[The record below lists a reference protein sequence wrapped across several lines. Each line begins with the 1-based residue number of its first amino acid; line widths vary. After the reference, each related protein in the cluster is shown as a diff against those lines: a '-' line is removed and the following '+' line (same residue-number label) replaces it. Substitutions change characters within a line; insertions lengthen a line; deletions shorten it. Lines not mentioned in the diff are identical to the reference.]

1 MLCSFFRL
9 SADELKDYSMITMKG
24 KSIKSLILL
33 AGCIALL
40 VFLKCYFKKPILL
53 KTKTPAQNK
62 KYGYNN
68 SLLLFVGIYSAP
80 QHLDRRNAV
89 RETWLT
95 ICKNTPYV
103 LCRFVT
109 DGQDVKGNAL
119 QGEVKEKLENESR
132 IHDDMLLAQSPGGVN
147 FARRYLW
154 LAEWASERYNFQYLL
169 RVDDD
174 YFICFERL
182 LMELRYHRPRQ
193 KLAWGWLHCS
203 IRGKYAFF
211 LVISG
216 LGKDLGPI
224 AK

>member
-1 MLCSFFRL
+1 MVTIR
-9 SADELKDYSMITMKG
+9 G
-24 KSIKSLILL
+24 KSIKTFILL
-33 AGCIALL
+33 VGCFALFA
-40 VFLKCYFKKPILL
+40 FLKSYFNNSIFLEAKSPRIE
-53 KTKTPAQNK
+53 
-62 KYGYNN
+62 KYRYNN

-80 QHLDRRNAV
+80 RHLDRRNAV

-95 ICKNTPYV
+95 ICKKTPYV

-119 QGEVKEKLENESR
+119 QGEVREQLENESR
-132 IHDDMLLAQSPGGVN
+132 IHDDLLLAQSPGGVN

-154 LAEWASERYNFQYLL
+154 LAQWVSDRYDFQYLL

-203 IRGKYAFF
+203 MKGKYTFF
-211 LVISG
+211 FVTSELWKGQRLIT
-216 LGKDLGPI
+216 K
-224 AK
+224 

>member
-1 MLCSFFRL
+1 MCSFFRL
-9 SADELKDYSMITMKG
+9 STDKLEDYSMITTKG
-24 KSIKSLILL
+24 KSIKSFIFL
-33 AGCIALL
+33 AGCIALF
-40 VFLKCYFKKPILL
+40 VFFKSYFEKPILL
-53 KTKTPAQNK
+53 KSNTPAQNK
-62 KYGYNN
+62 KYGYKS

-95 ICKNTPYV
+95 ICKKTPYV

-132 IHDDMLLAQSPGGVN
+132 IHDDLLLAQSPGGVN

-154 LAEWASERYNFQYLL
+154 LTEWASERYNFQYFL

-193 KLAWGWLHCS
+193 KLVWGWLHCS
-203 IRGKYAFF
+203 KKGKYALL

-224 AK
+224 SK